1 MLRLSASFAKW
12 KPPDNL
18 KTGLKTDNGKLKTDN
33 GKRKTENV
41 KTT

>member
-18 KTGLKTDNGKLKTDN
+18 KTGLKTDNGKLT
-33 GKRKTENV
+33 TEN
-41 KTT
+41 